1 MICAVPV
8 IEAVLGD
15 EGVLVGDTVDIC
27 VRLCVPVL
35 LAVPVLDGVVVVVDV
50 RVNDPEPLPV
60 PVRVLVTEEV

>member
-15 EGVLVGDTVDIC
+15 DGVLVGDTVDIC
-27 VRLCVPVL
+27 VRLCVREL

-50 RVNDPEPLPV
+50 RVNDPDPLPV
-60 PVRVLVTEEV
+60 SVRVLVTEEV

>member
-1 MICAVPV
+1 
-8 IEAVLGD
+8 LGD

-27 VRLCVPVL
+27 VRLCVAEL

-60 PVRVLVTEEV
+60 TVRVLVTEEV